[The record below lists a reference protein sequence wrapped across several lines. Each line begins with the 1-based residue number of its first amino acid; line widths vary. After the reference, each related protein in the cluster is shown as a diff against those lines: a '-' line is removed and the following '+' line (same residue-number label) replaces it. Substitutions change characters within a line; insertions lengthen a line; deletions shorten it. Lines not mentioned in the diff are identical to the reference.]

1 MTIYQVS
8 FRSILSI
15 TYSPW
20 LVIYK
25 KGMALTIP
33 YSGKPERP
41 RRSNY
46 RFISGLVD
54 PKTLVYKCE
63 RAIYIS
69 FIYIILI
76 FLKKSTSK
84 S

>member
-41 RRSNY
+41 RRLNY
-46 RFISGLVD
+46 PFISGLVD
-54 PKTLVYKCE
+54 PKHLF
-63 RAIYIS
+63 IS
-69 FIYIILI
+69 VKEQFIFTFIYIILI
-76 FLKKSTSK
+76 FFEKSY
-84 S
+84 

>member
-41 RRSNY
+41 RRLNY
-46 RFISGLVD
+46 PFTVSYTHLRLRF
-54 PKTLVYKCE
+54 YF
-63 RAIYIS
+63 S
-69 FIYIILI
+69 FLP
-76 FLKKSTSK
+76 S
-84 S
+84 

>member
-33 YSGKPERP
+33 YSGKPERL

-46 RFISGLVD
+46 LFISGLVD

-63 RAIYIS
+63 RAIYIY
-69 FIYIILI
+69 FHFILI